1 MHFASDNWSGA
12 TDAVMAAIA
21 RHNGGFAPA
30 YGIDAVSEA
39 VTRRFCEVFETEVE
53 VHWVASGT
61 AANAMS
67 MAAVARPGG
76 LVFCTGEA
84 HVNGSELGAT
94 EFFTGGMKLMPV
106 AAEAGL
112 MVPDALAEML
122 KRFPLGGRSGNPV
135 ALTLTQATE
144 SGTVYDLDR
153 LRALTGMARSAGL
166 TIHMDGARF
175 GNGVAAL
182 GASPAEITWKSGV
195 DLLSFGGTKNGC
207 LGAEA
212 VIVFNPGRYPD
223 LAALR
228 QRSGHVVS
236 KARFI
241 AAQFEGYLADD
252 NWLTTAR
259 HANAMSTL
267 LRDGISRSNSAR
279 LGWDSQ
285 ANEVFAILP
294 KTTIARL
301 RENGAM
307 LYEWEADGVA
317 EANRPAT
324 DEDVVRLVTSWA
336 TSVEEVERFLSLF

>member
-1 MHFASDNWSGA
+1 MYFASDNWSGV
-12 TDAVMAAIA
+12 TNAVMAAIA
-21 RHNGGFAPA
+21 RHNDGFAAA
-30 YGIDAVSEA
+30 YGDDAVTKA
-39 VTRRFCEVFETEVE
+39 VTQRFCELFETEVE
-53 VHWVASGT
+53 VHFVASGT

-76 LVFCTGEA
+76 LVFCTEES

-94 EFFTGGMKLMPV
+94 EFFTGGMKLLPV

-112 MVPDALAEML
+112 MIPEALATML
-122 KRFPLGGRSGNPV
+122 QRFPPAGRSGRPV

-144 SGTVYDLDR
+144 SGTVYQLNH
-153 LRALTGMARSAGL
+153 LRALTGMARAADL

-175 GNGVAAL
+175 GNGVAAI

-212 VIVFNPGRYPD
+212 VVVFSPGKFPD
-223 LAALR
+223 LPALR
-228 QRSGHVVS
+228 QRAGHVIS
-236 KARFI
+236 KARFV
-241 AAQFEGYLADD
+241 AAQFEGYLADG
-252 NWLTTAR
+252 NWLSTAR

-267 LRDGISRSNSAR
+267 LREGISRSNAAR

-294 KTTIARL
+294 KTTIERL
-301 RENGAM
+301 RENDAM
-307 LYEWEADGVA
+307 LYEWEIDGVA
-317 EANRPAT
+317 EGNRPAA
-324 DEDVVRLVTSWA
+324 DEDMVRLVTSWA
-336 TSVEEVERFLSLF
+336 TSVEEVERFLSLL